1 MNDKTTEEPVSA
13 LEEMVEDSFV
23 KLVANAG
30 TTIRALKGLSDEE
43 MEAIY
48 AIGYSHFQA
57 GKFEEAEKLFKALL
71 LLDHLE
77 KKYWFAFGGVREA
90 QRDFKSAL
98 HAYQTCAFLDIDN
111 PKPQYHCAVC
121 HLALGDKENAI
132 NALDALEDY
141 APKDTELGKRYL
153 AKGAALRA
161 KILGEAK

>member
-1 MNDKTTEEPVSA
+1 MSEVTTDDQASKAEKL
-13 LEEMVEDSFV
+13 LEESFMGFMS
-23 KLVANAG
+23 NAG
-30 TTIRALKGLSDEE
+30 LTIRDLKGLSDED

-57 GKFEEAEKLFKALL
+57 GKFDEAEKMFKALV

-77 KKYWFAFGGVREA
+77 KKYWFAFGGVCEA
-90 QRDFKSAL
+90 KRDFARAL
-98 HAYQTCAFLDIDN
+98 QAYQTCAFLDIDN